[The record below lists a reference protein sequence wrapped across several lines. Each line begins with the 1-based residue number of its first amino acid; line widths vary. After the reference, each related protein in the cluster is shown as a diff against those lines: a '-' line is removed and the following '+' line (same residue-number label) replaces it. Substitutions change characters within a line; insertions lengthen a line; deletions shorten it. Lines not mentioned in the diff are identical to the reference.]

1 MTADEVIDAV
11 IAAPN
16 AWRRR
21 VRGVAAVEETAS
33 PVANGGPVTQLEE
46 DSGSAA
52 AADTGELSPT
62 QLREARLARLEHPS
76 VEPVNGGPIAQ
87 QEGSESPNP
96 EQPSGD
102 GSPQPGITVTL
113 QDGQR
118 ITPGRAQHHE
128 DDPGSDSPDDD
139 PGSDDDNSDSEDGGT
154 IHVDPRRRRR
164 SPSRYHSMSLRELR
178 YLARGRGLTG
188 SFHEGRGSRR
198 AALIDFLED
207 GSLTNL
213 PGCHVRSRR

>member
-1 MTADEVIDAV
+1 M
-11 IAAPN
+11 
-16 AWRRR
+16 
-21 VRGVAAVEETAS
+21 
-33 PVANGGPVTQLEE
+33 
-46 DSGSAA
+46 
-52 AADTGELSPT
+52 
-62 QLREARLARLEHPS
+62 
-76 VEPVNGGPIAQ
+76 
-87 QEGSESPNP
+87 
-96 EQPSGD
+96 
-102 GSPQPGITVTL
+102 TL